1 MAALRAQSPL
11 AVGGELPKPRH
22 SSCACR
28 LPICLRNS
36 KLAHLLCSLR
46 SGVMPR
52 TFEALG
58 AARGRHP
65 QLRVFGAPS
74 TASSPCYSSSVETSI
89 AKGAAPKTKRAPNR
103 CRRRRRA
110 HGLACGW
117 CGLGCRAARGSV
129 HSCLGA
135 SGAHL
140 EQPQHATRAPR
151 PSAPSAHRGAT
162 RALHGKKWACSRTR
176 GGSSC
181 CAHKL

>member
-1 MAALRAQSPL
+1 MSRASLHAQFQARALTMLPALRSDASDVRG
-11 AVGGELPKPRH
+11 AR
-22 SSCACR
+22 SRSR
-28 LPICLRNS
+28 L
-36 KLAHLLCSLR
+36 
-46 SGVMPR
+46 GQ
-52 TFEALG
+52 
-58 AARGRHP
+58 HP
-65 QLRVFGAPS
+65 QLRIFGAPS

-89 AKGAAPKTKRAPNR
+89 AKGAAPKTKRAANG

-151 PSAPSAHRGAT
+151 PCAPSAHRGAT
-162 RALHGKKWACSRTR
+162 CALHGKKMACSRTR